1 MKKIRNLLVLSC
13 VLLGLSG
20 CSDWL
25 TIQPETQITEEDMF
39 KTQGGFYDA
48 LTGCYVLMRN
58 NYSPDG
64 VMVLGATEYMANLW
78 YTNVQSGTSYEYV
91 IHNYRADL
99 VDKTL
104 SQLFLNQYEIIA
116 NTNHLL
122 EHIGAED
129 NVLSTGERD

>member
-48 LTGCYVLMRN
+48 LTGYYVLMRN

-64 VMVLGATEYMANLW
+64 AWGHGIHGQFVVHECTKRYVLR
-78 YTNVQSGTSYEYV
+78 VC
-91 IHNYRADL
+91 
-99 VDKTL
+99 
-104 SQLFLNQYEIIA
+104 
-116 NTNHLL
+116 NT
-122 EHIGAED
+122 
-129 NVLSTGERD
+129 